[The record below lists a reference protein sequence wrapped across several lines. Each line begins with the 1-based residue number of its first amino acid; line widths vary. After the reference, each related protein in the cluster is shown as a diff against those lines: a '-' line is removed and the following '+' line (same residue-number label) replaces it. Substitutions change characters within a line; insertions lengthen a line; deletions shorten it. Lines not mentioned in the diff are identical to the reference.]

1 MAKAAAKLDK
11 DNIGADVLDLRTIR
25 PLDMDAI
32 LKTVEKTNRVV
43 YREVT
48 SQPQEARLDSSLSG
62 RLCDQLAVAEER
74 YPMAAA
80 RQAEQEMSQRDLPT
94 TPLGRTVVGDD
105 SQRCSILARHGRV
118 LFTFGRLI
126 VFRRAGILSVMFQ
139 KCLGHSNTFAGH
151 SVPEPL

>member
-1 MAKAAAKLDK
+1 
-11 DNIGADVLDLRTIR
+11 
-25 PLDMDAI
+25 
-32 LKTVEKTNRVV
+32 
-43 YREVT
+43 
-48 SQPQEARLDSSLSG
+48 
-62 RLCDQLAVAEER
+62 AEER

-105 SQRCSILARHGRV
+105 SQRCSILARHGKV